1 MSSDTR
7 RAGGHGAS
15 LCAGEPL
22 TKTIGL
28 NFATAVSPLARSTVG
43 RPFGEG
49 SMEALLRDFLTDQI
63 FGLNGLVNLSN
74 FAFLLAFSVRD
85 VLKLRILSL
94 ASDVMI
100 LPYYYFQ
107 HKPLWPPIFW
117 GAAFII
123 VNGVRIV
130 TLTLDRRPVILSD
143 KEEELHR
150 VAFGSIDKRDF
161 LKMASLARWVDFSPG
176 EVIVK
181 KGHHI
186 SDAIVLISGETEA
199 VLSGK
204 TILAHRPGQLIGNVS
219 AYSGLV
225 SPVDVVARGPARLAT
240 WDLEHMREF
249 TESRPELRAKLLQIM
264 SADLAAKLHENLTL
278 NKLNQSH
285 S

>member
-1 MSSDTR
+1 
-7 RAGGHGAS
+7 
-15 LCAGEPL
+15 
-22 TKTIGL
+22 
-28 NFATAVSPLARSTVG
+28 
-43 RPFGEG
+43 
-49 SMEALLRDFLTDQI
+49 MEVLLRDFLTDQF
-63 FGLNGLVNLSN
+63 FGLNGLVNLAN
-74 FAFLLAFSVRD
+74 FALLLAFSVRD

-94 ASDVMI
+94 ASDIIV

-107 HKPLWPPIFW
+107 HNPLWPPIFW
-117 GAAFII
+117 GVAFMF

-130 TLTLDRRPVILSD
+130 TLTFARRPVILSN

-181 KGHHI
+181 KGQLI
-186 SDAIVLISGETEA
+186 SEAIVLISGEAEA

-204 TILAHRPGQLIGNVS
+204 TVLTYRRGQLIGSVS

-225 SPVDVVARGPARLAT
+225 SPMDVVAREPARLAT

-249 TESRPELRAKLLQIM
+249 TECRPELRAKLLQIM
-264 SADLAAKLHENLTL
+264 RTDLAAKLHESIT
-278 NKLNQSH
+278 NKQVESESSVQSRR
-285 S
+285 